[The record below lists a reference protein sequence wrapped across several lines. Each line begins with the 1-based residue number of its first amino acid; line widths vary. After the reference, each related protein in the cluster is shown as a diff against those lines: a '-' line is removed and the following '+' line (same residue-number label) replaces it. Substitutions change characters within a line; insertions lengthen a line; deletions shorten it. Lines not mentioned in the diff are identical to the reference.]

1 MSFYFND
8 YSYAGNID
16 KFIDTRN
23 FIVEGFEYYKYNKE
37 VLGYKTALPTE
48 LIKMYYDLN
57 PTEVVFD
64 NLKKSFIKKYVINE
78 SALEGVN
85 DLTLHG
91 KEEIEGFKE
100 MYIFMHSLEFNDEFD
115 IFSLK
120 DLNAKLFSC
129 TPYPEFGG
137 NFRREFAHL
146 SGVKSDLCDWS
157 YIYQR
162 LLELDSDVSTL
173 RDLSPIIKN
182 SCNAEARIVYLD
194 KCVEL
199 GCKLIKVHPFSDG
212 NGRTIRCFIN
222 KLLEDVG
229 FPSVY
234 VKSQEREEYLTAMN
248 RALDFEDYKDIKMF
262 YHYKICDSI
271 IELDINSVDDKND
284 NDINNKGKVK
294 KLK

>member
-1 MSFYFND
+1 MSLYFNN

-16 KFIDTRN
+16 KFIDTRK
-23 FIVEGFEYYKYNKE
+23 FILEGFEYYKYNKDI
-37 VLGYKTALPTE
+37 LGYKTALPTE
-48 LIKMYYDLN
+48 LIRMYYDLN

-78 SALEGVN
+78 SELEGVN

-91 KEEIEGFKE
+91 KEEIAGFKE
-100 MYIFMHSLEFNDEFD
+100 MYIFMHSEEFNNKFD

-120 DLNAKLFSC
+120 DLNEKLFSC

-157 YIYQR
+157 YIYPR
-162 LLELDSDVSTL
+162 LLELDLEVNSL
-173 RDLSPIIKN
+173 RELSPVIKS
-182 SCNAEARIVYLD
+182 SCNAEARLVYLD
-194 KCVEL
+194 KCVRL

-248 RALDFEDYKDIKMF
+248 KALDFEDYNDIQMF

-271 IELDINSVDDKND
+271 IELDINNKDSLENVEE
-284 NDINNKGKVK
+284 KGKVK
-294 KLK
+294 KLN

>member
-100 MYIFMHSLEFNDEFD
+100 MYIFMHSLEFNDKFD

-173 RDLSPIIKN
+173 RELSPIIKN

-234 VKSQEREEYLTAMN
+234 VKSQEREEYLTVMN

-271 IELDINSVDDKND
+271 IELDINNMDDKND
-284 NDINNKGKVK
+284 NNINDKGKIK

>member
-100 MYIFMHSLEFNDEFD
+100 MYIFMHSLEFNDKFD

-271 IELDINSVDDKND
+271 IELDINSVNDKND

>member
-100 MYIFMHSLEFNDEFD
+100 MYIFMHSLEFNDKFD